1 MAFVVGML
9 TLAES
14 DLHLRQ
20 AFFID
25 KKHERHDGLTGVF
38 GRFVEFPDLAF
49 GEQQFAVAFGF
60 MVGITAEA
68 IFGDMHLLD
77 VHLSVLYGT
86 ITIHQ
91 GRFAFADRF
100 DLGAE

>member
-1 MAFVVGML
+1 ML
-9 TLAES
+9 TLAEG

-20 AFFID
+20 AFLVD
-25 KKHERHDGLTGVF
+25 EEHERHDGLTGVF
-38 GRFVEFPDLAF
+38 GGFVEFTDLAF

-60 MVGITAEA
+60 VVGVTAEA
-68 IFGDMHLLD
+68 VLGDMHLLD
-77 VHLSVLYGT
+77 VHLAVLYGT

-91 GRFAFADRF
+91 GRFAFADRL